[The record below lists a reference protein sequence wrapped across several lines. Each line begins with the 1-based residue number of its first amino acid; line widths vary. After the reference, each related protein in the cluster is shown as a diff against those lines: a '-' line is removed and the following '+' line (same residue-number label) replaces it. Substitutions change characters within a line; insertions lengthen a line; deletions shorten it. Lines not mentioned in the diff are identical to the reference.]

1 MIIVSLFGG
10 LGNQMFQYAAAKALA
25 LKYGYKLK
33 MDVSLLQD
41 RTPKSGFTYR
51 DYELNIFQIDDEIA
65 SVKEV
70 KQFVPDLWHSP
81 EYLKQF
87 YKLKRLFTG
96 KHLYREQAFFQYN
109 TAFDKMPDN
118 TFLYGYFQT
127 EKYYLGQESIL
138 RKSFALKSKLD
149 EENLRLITELE
160 KENSISV
167 HIRRGDYANSDFEML
182 TADMYYIPAI
192 EQILSKIPDAKFYF
206 FTNDLDWTRQTFN
219 GLDIDKKFIT
229 HNSGSNSFKDMILM
243 SHCKHNII
251 ANSSFSWWGAWLN
264 AHPEK
269 TVIAPTNW
277 YKSGR
282 YVGKTGDLI
291 PASWIRI

>member
-51 DYELNIFQIDDEIA
+51 DYELNIFQLKDEIA

-70 KQFVPDLWHSP
+70 KQFVPNLWHSP

-87 YKLKRLFTG
+87 YKLKRILTG
-96 KHLYREQAFFQYN
+96 KRLYREQAFFQHN

-118 TFLYGYFQT
+118 TYLYGYFQT
-127 EKYYLGQESIL
+127 ENYFSDQASVIQ
-138 RKSFALKSKLD
+138 KSFSLKTKLD
-149 EENLRLITELE
+149 EENLRLVNELE

-167 HIRRGDYANSDFEML
+167 HIRRGDYSNSDFEML
-182 TADMYYIPAI
+182 TPDLYYTPAI
-192 EQILSKIPDAKFYF
+192 ELIISKIPDAKFYF
-206 FTNDLDWTRQTFN
+206 FTNDLDWTKQTFR
-219 GLDIDKKFIT
+219 GLNIDKKFIT

-264 AHPEK
+264 VNPEK
-269 TVIAPTNW
+269 IVIAPTNW
-277 YKSGR
+277 YRSGR
-282 YVGKTGDLI
+282 HVNKIGDLI
-291 PASWIRI
+291 PTSWIKI